1 MQLTKEYGPA
11 VRAQLPN
18 GMLVTVDGDVRTAW
32 LAQATTGGT
41 QGHGY
46 AGPAQGWHLFED
58 PSAVLIWGEQTAG
71 ATLGI
76 LFLVY
81 GYFSYTFQR
90 YSGQSVVVNGT
101 GFAPP
106 SFA

>member
-1 MQLTKEYGPA
+1 MKYGKA

-18 GMLVTVDGDVRTAW
+18 GMLITVDANVSTAC

-41 QGHGY
+41 QDQVY
-46 AGPAQGWHLFED
+46 AVPALECHLWENPD
-58 PSAVLIWGEQTAG
+58 ALLIRAEQPA
-71 ATLGI
+71 AQSLGI
-76 LFLVY
+76 LFVVY
-81 GYFSYTFQR
+81 GYFAYSFQR
-90 YSGQSVVVNGT
+90 YSGESVVIAGT